1 VLPVAAPT
9 IGNARLS
16 YALPGAW
23 PTFALAARYAS
34 RRAIDDYTPEVPIYV
49 KPQVELRGAVSGA
62 LPVDGLSYR
71 FTANYTT
78 REVGPYG
85 VGAWPADGSPR
96 PVIPVDSFRIGIGL
110 QYDLFP

>member
-9 IGNARLS
+9 IGHARLS
-16 YALPGAW
+16 YALPGDW
-23 PTFALAARYAS
+23 PTLAFAARYVS

-49 KPQVELRGAVSGA
+49 DPQIELRGALSGR
-62 LPVDGLSYR
+62 LPLDGLSYR
-71 FTANYTT
+71 FSANYAT
-78 REVGPYG
+78 RDVGPYG

-96 PVIPVDSFRIGIGL
+96 PLIPIDRFRIGTGL